1 MDLFQTLR
9 TPLGYTAAGIASGIK
24 SSGANDMA
32 LFVSDVPA
40 TVAALFTTNR
50 VAAAPVQV
58 SRDHLTQNEGRCRAV
73 VISSGNANAATGP
86 SGVGIARAICA
97 EVAQSLGCE
106 ERSVMIA
113 QTGLIGVPLNRSV
126 VTEGACSLVAHLSPL
141 RWEDAARGMMTTDT
155 HPKCSWRQFEQDGR
169 TITVAGFAKGVA
181 MAAPSMATMIVTILT
196 DATVSSATLQS
207 CLKSAAERTFHQ
219 LNIDGCRSTND
230 TVFCVANGAAGAPLI
245 DDSSEQPLTLLR
257 DAMTE
262 VCEELALQMAGD
274 AEGGTK
280 RIRVEV
286 RGAISE
292 HYARRAARQIVGSVL
307 VKCAIAGECPYWG
320 RVIAEVGAAD
330 IPIDPENISIRF
342 GDIVLC
348 EKSVAVPFDTEAA
361 SQYLKGKEISITVEL
376 HQGDGSA
383 YAFGSDLT
391 PEYVRINMDK
401 S

>member
-9 TPLGYTAAGIASGIK
+9 TPLGFSAAGIASGIK
-24 SSGANDMA
+24 SSGARDMA
-32 LFVSDVPA
+32 LFVSDAPA
-40 TVAALFTTNR
+40 TIAALFTTNK

-58 SRDHLTQNEGRCRAV
+58 SRDHLARNDRLCRAV

-86 SGVGIARAICA
+86 SGVAIARAICA

-106 ERSVMIA
+106 ESSVMIA
-113 QTGLIGVPLNRSV
+113 QTGLIGVPLNQTV
-126 VTEGACSLVAHLSPL
+126 VTKGVHSLVAQLSDCQ
-141 RWEDAARGMMTTDT
+141 WEDAARGMMTTDT
-155 HPKCSWRQFEQDGR
+155 HPKCGWRQFEHDGK

-196 DATVSSATLQS
+196 DAAVSSATLQS
-207 CLKSAAERTFHQ
+207 CLESAADRTFHQ

-230 TVFCVANGAAGAPLI
+230 TVFCVANGAAGASLI
-245 DDSSEQPLTLLR
+245 DEQAEQPISLLR
-257 DAMTE
+257 NALTE
-262 VCEELALQMAGD
+262 VCEDLALQMAGD

-292 HYARRAARQIVGSVL
+292 HDARRAARQIVGSVL

-330 IPIDPENISIRF
+330 ISIDPENISIRF
-342 GDIVLC
+342 GDISLC
-348 EKSVAVPFDTEAA
+348 EKSIAVPFDTEAA
-361 SQYLKGKEISITVEL
+361 SRYLKGKEIAITVNL
-376 HQGDGSA
+376 HQGDSFA